1 MWDWESSSVP
11 YRPIYRR
18 RLLRRR
24 LLTLCLIAVV
34 AIPYLA
40 YNYHK
45 NTQSV
50 GERVFDEVV
59 STISLRYFDPSYHGV
74 PWRAVAEQYRPQV
87 VNAHTVAARYRALR
101 AMLARLHDSHTA
113 VYSPDELRPFGEL
126 KLANDTRAKARVLQE
141 PSRGPDIDWKTIA
154 PGVGYLRIAS
164 FPDSIDRALG
174 WALADLVHDRA
185 LVLDVRGNPGG
196 LVDSVDA
203 VAGAFLPEG
212 TLISSGT
219 RRYHFFGP
227 QRFTAHDA
235 AGIRYA
241 GRLVVL
247 IDKDSRSGAESL
259 ARALQYYHRATLVGE
274 HTAGKVLGVDVEIA
288 LEDGGLLRVATL
300 DMRAPDGQRL
310 EGRGVTPDLLV
321 ADPREQVDTAL
332 RLVADQSPQPN
343 PSVVPS
349 EKSLGVVTAC
359 PLSIRD
365 FSVSGVGSTHRL
377 LEYRVGVRP
386 TGHTPMVADFIVSGD
401 NEPSEHHIA
410 VGGVDAS
417 TDAIVFDWSSWTLK
431 HVGVAAVE
439 LNGKRSE
446 CDPSDVVE
454 LTKRAPLISDAG
466 ATREAG
472 EEDMSASLLAEL
484 APMDDAAR
492 GYLPVFDDSALVQS
506 GTGYVLRDAR
516 VLKHVMP
523 YYPDVARESGEQG
536 DALLAVVV
544 GPGGAVLH
552 ADVVRSD
559 AGPMLNGAALSAA
572 RLTPYTEP
580 LLAGVPASR
589 TYLLVMSFRTGGLT
603 GLQFASRLN
612 Y

>member
-1 MWDWESSSVP
+1 MTLE
-11 YRPIYRR
+11 
-18 RLLRRR
+18 
-24 LLTLCLIAVV
+24 LTL
-34 AIPYLA
+34 
-40 YNYHK
+40 
-45 NTQSV
+45 
-50 GERVFDEVV
+50 G
-59 STISLRYFDPSYHGV
+59 
-74 PWRAVAEQYRPQV
+74 
-87 VNAHTVAARYRALR
+87 
-101 AMLARLHDSHTA
+101 
-113 VYSPDELRPFGEL
+113 
-126 KLANDTRAKARVLQE
+126 VLQA

-164 FPDSIDRALG
+164 FPDSIEAALG
-174 WALADLVHDRA
+174 WALADLRRDRA

-235 AGIRYA
+235 AGIRYS

-247 IDKDSRSGAESL
+247 VDKDSRSGAESL
-259 ARALQYYHRATLVGE
+259 ARALQYYHRATLVGTR
-274 HTAGKVLGVDVEIA
+274 TAGKVLGVDVEIA

-310 EGRGVTPDLLV
+310 EGHGVTPDLLV

-332 RLVADQSPQPN
+332 RLVADQSAQPN
-343 PSVVPS
+343 PNALPS
-349 EKSLGVVTAC
+349 EKSLGVVKAC
-359 PLSIRD
+359 PVSIRD
-365 FSVSGVGSTHRL
+365 FSISGVGATHHV
-377 LEYRVGVRP
+377 LEYRVGVR
-386 TGHTPMVADFIVSGD
+386 GSGRTPMVADLVVSGD
-401 NEPSEHHIA
+401 NEASEHHIA

-439 LNGKRSE
+439 LNGQRSE
-446 CDPSDVVE
+446 CDSSDIVD
-454 LTKRAPLISDAG
+454 LTKRASLISDAG
-466 ATREAG
+466 ATREPG

-492 GYLPVFDDSALVQS
+492 GYMPVFDDSALVPS
-506 GTGYVLRDAR
+506 ATGYALREAR

-523 YYPDVARESGEQG
+523 YYPDVARETGEQG

-544 GPGGAVLH
+544 GAGGSVLR

-559 AGPMLNGAALSAA
+559 ASPMLNGAALNAA
-572 RLTPYTEP
+572 HQTPYSEP
-580 LLAGVPASR
+580 LLAGAPAVR
-589 TYLLVMSFRTGGLT
+589 TYLIVMSFRTGGLT
-603 GLQFASRLN
+603 GLQFADRP
-612 Y
+612 